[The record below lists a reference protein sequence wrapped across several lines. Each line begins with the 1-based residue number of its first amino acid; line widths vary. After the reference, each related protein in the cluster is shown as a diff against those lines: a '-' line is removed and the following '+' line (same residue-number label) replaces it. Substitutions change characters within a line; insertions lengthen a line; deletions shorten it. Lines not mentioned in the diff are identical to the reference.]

1 MDENMTGEKGREN
14 SPETYNNVQQSD
26 ENDTMVTFSVM
37 LPKSQRDAL
46 DAYLKRESGLKR
58 GSFVRQLITEF
69 MRRER
74 IW

>member
-14 SPETYNNVQQSD
+14 SPETYNNVPQDGGKD
-26 ENDTMVTFSVM
+26 EMVTFSVM
-37 LPKSQRDAL
+37 LPKSQKKAL
-46 DAYLKRESGLKR
+46 DDYLKRETGLKR